1 MTSIPAN
8 VQNYLAAGRTEQ
20 PKVQTTESKEDFG
33 KVLDK
38 QKAGTAKDNGVKA
51 PQQPE
56 KAGNVSQQ
64 KEIAGKD
71 EVNVSEQP
79 EGDQTSV
86 EETPVEETGLQQE
99 DASELTE
106 VFDQPETE
114 DVRVEVPVE
123 TPPAEQQ
130 EDLEEVMEVLQSAIL
145 QIQELL
151 TQQLDMTPEELKQFM
166 QEKGITELQLL
177 QPEVVNSLV
186 LEAAGA
192 EDPLSLV
199 MDEKLYQCQQ
209 IITKEFK
216 EITQQMNQELEE
228 GGKELSKVLEELEN
242 GMGVQKPEAMTENSW
257 QGSAREHDEPGRERR
272 QGQMAADQVVYQ
284 NYTPQ
289 AQNQAAS
296 QVNAMVVGREPA
308 YVTTQDSQQ
317 IVSQILDY
325 MKVSMRPEDTVLDM
339 HLHPESLGTLHI
351 QISAREGV
359 MTAHFTASSEAV
371 KAVLENQMIVLK
383 ENFQQ
388 QDIKVDAIEVTVE
401 THQFEGSLEQG
412 SQRSEEEAGRRPKRR
427 RLDIGSLESGEELTE
442 SEQIITEMMAANGNT
457 VDYLA

>member
-8 VQNYLAAGRTEQ
+8 VQNYLATSRTEQ
-20 PKVQTTESKEDFG
+20 PKVQAAESKEDFG

-51 PQQPE
+51 SQESE

-64 KEIAGKD
+64 KEITGKD
-71 EVNVSEQP
+71 EVNVSEQS

-86 EETPVEETGLQQE
+86 EETPVEETGLQQ

-106 VFDQPETE
+106 VSDQPETE
-114 DVRVEVPVE
+114 DVRAEVPVE

-151 TQQLDMTPEELKQFM
+151 TRQLDMTPEELKQFM
-166 QEKGITELQLL
+166 QEKGITEQQLL

-199 MDEKLYQCQQ
+199 MDEKLYQSQQ
-209 IITKEFK
+209 VITREFK
-216 EITQQMNQELEE
+216 EITQQMKQELEE

-242 GMGVQKPEAMTENSW
+242 GMGVQKPEAVTENSW
-257 QGSAREHDEPGRERR
+257 QGNTREHDESGRERR
-272 QGQMAADQVVYQ
+272 QEQTAAGQVVYQ

-289 AQNQAAS
+289 AQNQEAS
-296 QVNAMVVGREPA
+296 QVNAMVAGREST
-308 YVTTQDSQQ
+308 YVATQDSQQ
-317 IVSQILDY
+317 IVNQILDY

-371 KAVLENQMIVLK
+371 KAVLENQMVVLK

>member
-8 VQNYLAAGRTEQ
+8 VQNFLATSRTEQ
-20 PKVQTTESKEDFG
+20 LKVQAAESKEDFG

-38 QKAGTAKDNGVKA
+38 QKTNTAKDTGVKT

-56 KAGNVSQQ
+56 KSGNVSQQ
-64 KEIAGKD
+64 KEVAGKD

-79 EGDQTSV
+79 ESDQTSV
-86 EETPVEETGLQQE
+86 EETGLQRE
-99 DASELTE
+99 DALEPTE
-106 VFDQPETE
+106 VSGQPETE
-114 DVRVEVPVE
+114 DVKGEASIE
-123 TPPAEQQ
+123 TPPAEQP

-145 QIQELL
+145 QIQDLL
-151 TQQLDMTPEELKQFM
+151 TQQLDLTPEELKQLM
-166 QEKGITELQLL
+166 KENGITEQQLL
-177 QPEVVNSLV
+177 QPEVINALV
-186 LEAAGA
+186 LEATGA

-199 MDEKLYQCQQ
+199 MDEKLYQSQQ
-209 IITKEFK
+209 TITGEFK
-216 EITQQMNQELEE
+216 EITQQLKQELEE
-228 GGKELSKVLEELEN
+228 GGKELSKVLEELET
-242 GMGVQKPEAMTENSW
+242 GMEVQKSQAMTESSW
-257 QGSAREHDEPGRERR
+257 QGNAREHDEPGRERG
-272 QGQMAADQVVYQ
+272 QGHMTADQVVYQ
-284 NYTPQ
+284 NYTSQ

-296 QVNAMVVGREPA
+296 QVNIMTAGRESA
-308 YVTTQDSQQ
+308 YVSTQDSQQ
-317 IVSQILDY
+317 IVNQILDY

-371 KAVLENQMIVLK
+371 KAVLENQMVVLK
-383 ENFQQ
+383 ENFLQ

-412 SQRSEEEAGRRPKRR
+412 RQRSEEEAGRRPKRR
-427 RLDIGSLESGEELTE
+427 RLDIGSLEPGEELTE